1 MELSEQIIAERRA
14 LVERVTAGQP
24 VPVKKFIFEMLF
36 GSSPRR
42 RFQAARCE
50 QTSSFLPAC

>member
-1 MELSEQIIAERRA
+1 MELREQIIAERHA

-36 GSSPRR
+36 GSS
-42 RFQAARCE
+42 
-50 QTSSFLPAC
+50 SS